1 MIYMTEKQFSMLKRF
16 QRGEIYHF
24 WNDPQTDEVVR
35 YLMDNGLC
43 TAREDIVP
51 DMIMLTEKGKAVLAE
66 SEKEIRSN
74 KEEEINNKNDSIF
87 YFIKAFFKRFWAAV
101 VALSV
106 IVTIFGW
113 PMIIKAAR
121 WIASFFQ

>member
-1 MIYMTEKQFSMLKRF
+1 
-16 QRGEIYHF
+16 
-24 WNDPQTDEVVR
+24 
-35 YLMDNGLC
+35 
-43 TAREDIVP
+43 
-51 DMIMLTEKGKAVLAE
+51 MIMLTEKGKAVLAE

-74 KEEEINNKNDSIF
+74 KEEEINNKNDSLF

-113 PMIIKAAR
+113 TMIIKAVR